1 MDDRPPRRALFTESF
16 GLLFLL
22 LVATMLLLAVA
33 GDNKGGRIAVLAV
46 AATATWQAL
55 HASHVQRRLLRW
67 ALALIP
73 VATAVT
79 IVLALVGSAFTA
91 KVVVSVLIL
100 LLVVVS
106 PVAIAR
112 YFIQDPRVGVNTFFG
127 AVSVYI
133 LVAMFFATL
142 YSLLGTLG
150 GPAHPFFAQHSSANS
165 VDYLYFSFTT
175 ITTTG
180 YGDFTAA
187 GGVGRMTA
195 MLEAIFG
202 QLYLITVVALVVQNL
217 SQIRQERRRADLPQT
232 PDAGAQAGGAA
243 PEAPGPTEQGEAS

>member
-33 GDNKGGRIAVLAV
+33 GDDKGGRIAVLVV

-79 IVLALVGSAFTA
+79 IVLALVGSEFTA

-150 GPAHPFFAQHSSANS
+150 GAAHPFFAQHASANS

-232 PDAGAQAGGAA
+232 PGAGAQAGPVM